1 MMIVLGCVVAID
13 VDKDAGVDG
22 DYGANHTDESHTCK
36 LERDIKIKQ
45 QQIKVKI
52 NLLTL
57 LTICTPRKTMR
68 DMNMSIAVPYT

>member
-45 QQIKVKI
+45 QQKLK
-52 NLLTL
+52 
-57 LTICTPRKTMR
+57 
-68 DMNMSIAVPYT
+68 